1 MKRALFTI
9 LVVLM
14 MTAGCLPAHVTDSD
28 KVDVPPVINCFSA
41 LLEPSVR
48 CYVLTWDVSGAEEVR
63 INPGI
68 GEIAS
73 SGTKQVSPS
82 EPTQYNLTAI
92 NRAGSTSAVVYVAG
106 LAKPD
111 LVITDISQRE
121 TTGGYLVTYT
131 ITNRSGACAGPSTTE
146 LYVTG
151 ECKDKDSVDAMAAG
165 ASVTKQFTGWV
176 QSSATAEAVEVIA
189 DAGNTVDESDEDNNR
204 KQVSVAVTV
213 VYDFVKRSDMA
224 TWKSGPPPMN
234 LFFGGAV
241 TDDTGYAR
249 CRSDKKLEDGTG
261 PQRVLQTRPKW
272 VAGGWIQG
280 AYYEMHCGMFGK
292 WYIVQPGERFFA
304 RVGFLEGAYAG
315 DVIFRVVIRPEDG
328 LNTQVAEVRKSYGSP
343 IETINVPLEPWVG
356 KKADFVLEVQA
367 DESSEQD
374 WACWVE
380 AKIIRQ
386 KEFGVVED

>member
-1 MKRALFTI
+1 MKRRLFAI
-9 LVVLM
+9 MVVLM
-14 MTAGCLPAHVTDSD
+14 MAAGCGPAHVTDSD
-28 KVDVPPVINCFSA
+28 KIDVPPVIDCFSA
-41 LLEPSVR
+41 QLIPSAR
-48 CYVLTWDVSGAEEVR
+48 CYVLTWNVSGAEEVR

-68 GEIAS
+68 GEVAS

-92 NRAGSTSAVVYVAG
+92 NKAGSTSAVVYVAG
-106 LAKPD
+106 VAKPD

-131 ITNRSGACAGPSTTE
+131 IRNRSGAYAGPSTTE
-146 LYVTG
+146 LYVNG

-176 QSSATAEAVEVIA
+176 QSSATTQAVEVIA
-189 DAGNTVDESDEDNNR
+189 DAGNTVDETDEDNNR

-241 TDDTGYAR
+241 IDDTGYAR
-249 CRSDKKLEDGTG
+249 YRSDKKLEDGTG

-272 VAGGWIQG
+272 VDNGWIQG
-280 AYYEMHCGMFGK
+280 TYYEMHSGMFGK

-315 DVIFRVVIRPEDG
+315 DVTFRVMIRPEDG
-328 LNTQVAEVRKSYGSP
+328 NNTWIATESKSYGSP
-343 IETINVPLEPWVG
+343 IKTIDVPLEPWIG
-356 KKADFVLEVQA
+356 KKADFILEVQA
-367 DESSEQD
+367 NESSEQD

-380 AKIIRQ
+380 AKIIRR
-386 KEFGVVED
+386 

>member
-1 MKRALFTI
+1 MKRRLFAI
-9 LVVLM
+9 MVVLM
-14 MTAGCLPAHVTDSD
+14 MAAGCGPAHVTDSD
-28 KVDVPPVINCFSA
+28 KIDVPPVIDCFSA
-41 LLEPSVR
+41 QLIPSAR
-48 CYVLTWDVSGAEEVR
+48 CYVLTWNVSGAEEVR

-68 GEIAS
+68 GEVAS

-92 NRAGSTSAVVYVAG
+92 NKAGSTSAVVYVAG
-106 LAKPD
+106 VAKPD

-131 ITNRSGACAGPSTTE
+131 ITNRSGAHAGPSTTE
-146 LYVTG
+146 LYVNG

-176 QSSATAEAVEVIA
+176 QSSATTQAVEVVA

-213 VYDFVKRSDMA
+213 VYDFAKRADMA

-241 TDDTGYAR
+241 TDETGYAR
-249 CRSDKKLEDGTG
+249 YRSDKKLEDGTG

-272 VAGGWIQG
+272 VDGGWIQG
-280 AYYEMHCGMFGK
+280 TYYEMHSGMFGK

-304 RVGFLEGAYAG
+304 RVGFLEGAYDG
-315 DVIFRVVIRPEDG
+315 NVTFRVMIRPEG
-328 LNTQVAEVRKSYGSP
+328 GNNTWIATESKSYGSP
-343 IETINVPLEPWVG
+343 IKTIDVPLEPWIG
-356 KKADFVLEVQA
+356 KKADFILEVQA
-367 DESSEQD
+367 NESSEQD

-380 AKIIRQ
+380 AKIIRR
-386 KEFGVVED
+386 